1 MALKTNTVLAL
12 LAATI
17 PGGMSFAHAAAAE
30 TPPAPPPPCDANLE
44 VCDVINPATGKPRV
58 WPRDI
63 AKFQT
68 DVETCIHFAGEEP
81 YDAARRRQIDAAI
94 RKHCDPAGRNGAA
107 LRKKYAKNPL
117 VLDRVNAIQALKESA
132 L

>member
-1 MALKTNTVLAL
+1 MLVPLFLGIAML
-12 LAATI
+12 
-17 PGGMSFAHAAAAE
+17 GGSDSAAADRTA
-30 TPPAPPPPCDANLE
+30 PPPCDTGMQ
-44 VCDVINPATGKPRV
+44 VCNVIDPATGKPRV
-58 WPRDI
+58 WPKDV

-81 YDAARRRQIDAAI
+81 YDPARRRQVNAAI
-94 RKHCDPAGRNGAA
+94 RRFCTPADRAA
-107 LRKKYAKNPL
+107 GPLRKKYAGNPL

>member
-1 MALKTNTVLAL
+1 MLSSILV
-12 LAATI
+12 
-17 PGGMSFAHAAAAE
+17 AAAILASS
-30 TPPAPPPPCDANLE
+30 PPPPPPCDAAMQ
-44 VCDVINPATGKPRV
+44 VCDVIDPATGKVRV
-58 WPRDI
+58 WPKDV

-81 YDAARRRQIDAAI
+81 YDAARRRQINAAI
-94 RKHCDPAGRNGAA
+94 RRFCGPADRAA
-107 LRKKYAKNPL
+107 GPLRKKYAGNPP

>member
-1 MALKTNTVLAL
+1 MALKTNIVLAL
-12 LAATI
+12 LAAAIT
-17 PGGMSFAHAAAAE
+17 GGVSFVHAATAE
-30 TPPAPPPPCDANLE
+30 TPPAPPPCDANLE

-58 WPRDI
+58 WPKDV
-63 AKFQT
+63 AKFQA

-81 YDAARRRQIDAAI
+81 YDAARRREINAAV
-94 RKHCDPAGRNGAA
+94 RKHCGPAERNGAP

-117 VLDRVNAIQALKESA
+117 VLNRVNAIQALKESA